1 MPTGISYEEFDT
13 TLKKRLNLRFE
24 PLLLHS
30 IMKAFDDTGDGQIDY
45 RKFCELVMGSTQQSE
60 TSLTIGQIPGR
71 SNHVSAD
78 SGNSDMM
85 VRRKIRM
92 SFKALR
98 ASFRDLVD
106 NKGGITQKDLS
117 WVLSR
122 YDIDLTA
129 SQYSTML
136 KALGCENQ
144 SDKVTWEKFQQ
155 FFKDAEA
162 EEDENDQLRVV
173 KGMSV
178 EQACKLIRE
187 KLEGILQGGPDELRR
202 AFRVFDTDMS
212 GSISYEEF
220 DHTMKKRLNLRFE
233 PALLSGVMKAFDDT
247 GDGEI
252 DYRKFCELVMGST
265 KNTASSLAI
274 GQIAGR
280 GNFVSADGGNSD
292 MMIRRKIRVSFKQ
305 IRAEFRDVSDAQ
317 GAITPDDLAAILA
330 RYDID
335 MAEEQFVSLLQGAG
349 CRSPSDRVKWTA
361 FVEYFRHQEEDEDPD
376 DVRNQLR
383 IIKGIKVG
391 DAVQIIQEKIEGVME
406 GGPDGLRRAFRIF
419 DANMNGSISYDE
431 FDAVLKQRLNLRFEP
446 ALLSGVMKAFD
457 DTGDGEIDYRK
468 FCELV
473 MGSTKTTASS
483 LAMGQI
489 AGRGNFVSADG
500 GNSDMMVRRK
510 VRSEY
515 RTHAPPSASTPR
527 VHLCFVCLFL
537 G

>member
-265 KNTASSLAI
+265 K
-274 GQIAGR
+274 
-280 GNFVSADGGNSD
+280 
-292 MMIRRKIRVSFKQ
+292 
-305 IRAEFRDVSDAQ
+305 
-317 GAITPDDLAAILA
+317 
-330 RYDID
+330 
-335 MAEEQFVSLLQGAG
+335 
-349 CRSPSDRVKWTA
+349 
-361 FVEYFRHQEEDEDPD
+361 
-376 DVRNQLR
+376 
-383 IIKGIKVG
+383 
-391 DAVQIIQEKIEGVME
+391 
-406 GGPDGLRRAFRIF
+406 
-419 DANMNGSISYDE
+419 
-431 FDAVLKQRLNLRFEP
+431 
-446 ALLSGVMKAFD
+446 
-457 DTGDGEIDYRK
+457 
-468 FCELV
+468 
-473 MGSTKTTASS
+473 TTASS

-515 RTHAPPSASTPR
+515 RTHAPPSASIPR
-527 VHLCFVCLFL
+527 VHLSLFCLFVSGVERAPSEL
-537 G
+537 CALFFAVDSQWAGRR